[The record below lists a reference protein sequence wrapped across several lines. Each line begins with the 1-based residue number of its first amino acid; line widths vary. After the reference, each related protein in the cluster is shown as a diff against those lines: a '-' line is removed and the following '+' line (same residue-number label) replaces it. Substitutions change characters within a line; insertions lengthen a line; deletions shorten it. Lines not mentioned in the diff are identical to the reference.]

1 MAKWQIKCLRCDWD
15 LGNEKLLCE
24 WCTVKMSWRQS
35 DSQSN
40 STYRGTPPTYRVRG
54 DLNISPARFY
64 VWNSQMQEVQELLN
78 VNINEPTPIQSYQP
92 SAYQQAMYG
101 SSTSSIR
108 VNGLTIDNEW
118 NVTENNE
125 SNPF

>member
-15 LGNEKLLCE
+15 LGNEKFLCE
-24 WCTVKMSWRQS
+24 WCTVKMSWRPEPVTS
-35 DSQSN
+35 E
-40 STYRGTPPTYRVRG
+40 TFRVRATS
-54 DLNISPARFY
+54 SPARFY

-78 VNINEPTPIQSYQP
+78 ININEPTPLQPYQQ